1 MHSAIE
7 KICNFVSN
15 FVDSHGFRGIIIG
28 ISGGLDSAVTA
39 ALCVKAIGKQRVFGL
54 VLPERDSSKETV
66 KDAKLV
72 CEWLGIPYKVR
83 SITSVLRRIGVYRLF
98 PPAELFP
105 RSLQEKYVL
114 GKWKKLSADPFIDD
128 LLTRGNEEFLKG
140 LAFYRIKHRVR
151 MCLLYF
157 EAEQR
162 GYAVASTENKT
173 EYLTGLYVKWGDD
186 CGDIS
191 PIAHLYKTQ
200 VFKIAKE
207 LSVPERILTKIPS
220 PDLIPGIFDELA
232 FEMSYGELDRILM
245 AIESGDDLSIF
256 PQEKVNRVR
265 KIVEAARI
273 RNLRNCKLE

>member
-1 MHSAIE
+1 MKE
-7 KICNFVSN
+7 ICNFIFD
-15 FVDSHGFRGIIIG
+15 FVEKYGYKGIVVG

-39 ALCVKAIGKQRVFGL
+39 ALCVKAIGSEKVFGL
-54 VLPERDSSKETV
+54 IMPERDSSKDTV

-72 CEWLGIPYKVR
+72 CEWLKIPFKVK
-83 SITSVLRRIGVYRLF
+83 SITPILRKIGVYKLF
-98 PPAELFP
+98 PPARLFP
-105 RSLQEKYVL
+105 RSFQERYVL
-114 GKWKKLSADPFIDD
+114 NKWRKLSQDPFIDD
-128 LLTRGNEEFLKG
+128 LLSKGNDQFLKG

-200 VFKIAKE
+200 VFDLAKKLDVPEKIIAKA
-207 LSVPERILTKIPS
+207 PS
-220 PDLIPGIFDELA
+220 PDLIPGIDDEFALG
-232 FEMSYGELDRILM
+232 MSYQELDQILV
-245 AIESGDDLSIF
+245 AIETGKDLSTF
-256 PQEKVNRVR
+256 PTEKVNRVK
-265 KIVEAARI
+265 KILEAAKV
-273 RNLRNCKLE
+273 RNLRNYRIERFE